1 MTTNDE
7 ETELEKAERIE
18 RELDATRVK
27 TIVTPEEQ
35 AAIDA
40 AAAERD
46 AAAEADA

>member
-1 MTTNDE
+1 MTTNE
-7 ETELEKAERIE
+7 ETPEERAERIE

-27 TIVTPEEQ
+27 TTVSKKEQ